1 MRPFALSTA
10 LFAVGTLAQKRA
22 SDVECADGLYMIAAR
37 GTGEDKGTGVI
48 GKIAENVAKRVKGS
62 VIEPLDYPASWQD
75 PDYEESEAAGVKA
88 LTAAVNDYHSSC
100 PDGKIAVFGY
110 SQVCFTLNYLP

>member
-1 MRPFALSTA
+1 
-10 LFAVGTLAQKRA
+10 
-22 SDVECADGLYMIAAR
+22 MIAAR

-48 GKIAENVAKRVKGS
+48 GRIAQYVAKRVEGS
-62 VIEPLDYPASWQD
+62 VVKPLDYPATWQD

-88 LTAAVNDYHSSC
+88 LTAAVNDYHNSC

-110 SQVCFTLNYLP
+110 SQVCFPLSHFSRRTANNQTGWPGSI